1 MPRKVGAEVKTTGII
16 MSGNH
21 PQLIID
27 GQKTMTRRTWGLEE
41 INRNPGSWEHFGY
54 DQAGRFSFR
63 WIGGDRILNVRCPYG
78 GVNDR
83 LWVKATYAV
92 NSKGQILFKYEKEK
106 LTELLEL
113 PDIHIKWRSA
123 MFMKREYSR
132 ILLENTEVRAERVQE
147 ISEEDA
153 IAEGIKQLHFTTG
166 LKVNCLP
173 QFIDLWDSLN
183 AKRGFGWDPNPWCW
197 PIRFKLLEYK

>member
-1 MPRKVGAEVKTTGII
+1 MKETGII

-27 GQKTMTRRTWGLEE
+27 GQKTMTRRTYGLEE
-41 INRNPGSWEHFGY
+41 INQNPDRWEYMRTNNDGSFLFWVVANDPEP
-54 DQAGRFSFR
+54 D
-63 WIGGDRILNVRCPYG
+63 IEKRIKLVKCPYG
-78 GVNDR
+78 GVGDR

-92 NSKGQILFKYEKEK
+92 NFKGQILFKYEKEK

-113 PDIHIKWRSA
+113 PDIHIKWSPA

-132 ILLENTEVRAERVQE
+132 ILLEITEVRDERLNQMT
-147 ISEEDA
+147 EEDA

-166 LKVNCLP
+166 MKVNCLP
-173 QFIDLWDSLN
+173 QFIELWDSLN
-183 AKRGFGWDPNPWCW
+183 AKRGFGWNPNPWVW